1 MAEITTDV
9 ALQRLRSLYPCAEI
23 TSSLDVIQNPWY
35 IVTIVALTAG
45 NRPEGIPLVFK
56 YVLGDLERAQNEFK
70 VPNDEAQGEK
80 LRLARRFRDALF
92 KCGILA
98 GYSKAINS
106 LVSLHEVTPVELRDT
121 TRQRDT
127 SLSLPELDAHGQKF
141 FRALYGETADDV
153 QGLLDKIYPDMGWF
167 SNTIAYGSVYGHLD
181 ILNQLET
188 SYVLVGTLIA
198 ADTPRQINWHLDNAR
213 RGGASLEQTRAVR
226 QIAIEVSQSVGVKWR
241 DGVPDVKDSGTKV

>member
-1 MAEITTDV
+1 MAEITTE
-9 ALQRLRSLYPCAEI
+9 ASLLRLKILYPYGEI
-23 TSSLDVIQNPWY
+23 TSSLDVVQNPWY
-35 IVTIVALTAG
+35 IVIVVALTAG
-45 NRPEGIPLVFK
+45 NRPEAIPLVFK

-70 VPNDEAQGEK
+70 VPKDEAQREK
-80 LRLARRFRDALF
+80 LRLARRFRDAIF

-106 LVSLHEVTPVELRDT
+106 LVSLLEVTPDELQDT

-127 SLSLPELDAHGQKF
+127 SSSLPVLETRGQEF
-141 FRALYGETADDV
+141 FRALYGETADNV

-213 RGGASLEQTRAVR
+213 RGGASLEQTQAVR
-226 QIAIEVSQSVGVKWR
+226 QIAIEVSQSVGIRWR
-241 DGVPDVKDSGTKV
+241 EGVPEVKG